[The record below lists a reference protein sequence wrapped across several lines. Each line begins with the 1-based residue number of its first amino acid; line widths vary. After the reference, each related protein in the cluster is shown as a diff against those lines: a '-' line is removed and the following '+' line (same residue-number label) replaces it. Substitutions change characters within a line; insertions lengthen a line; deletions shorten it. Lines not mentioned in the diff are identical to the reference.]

1 MQFINNNL
9 KKNNIIILFFS
20 LLIVSV
26 KWIYSFYLY
35 DEDIFLRII
44 QDTGD
49 NAYYPLIK
57 SFSDLNLNP
66 GYSEKYS
73 NLSFV
78 SFPFLSLITN
88 SFFLKFFNGYSFI
101 LLELICIFL
110 FFKIFLHIFFEL
122 GVDSNRALL
131 FILITF
137 SLIKILHTMAL
148 FNINIIEIIKLNF
161 ASFYSLRFPRPIIT
175 NLFLYAFIYYLIKFY
190 KSETNDFNYLII
202 LSILMGLSL
211 NSFFYHAVN
220 EFFFLLIVFFFKFK
234 FNFIRI
240 ALINYKKIII
250 SIIIGLIFL
259 SIFIYQINFSE
270 VDFSERLG
278 IFDVDTNQK
287 IILMEYFKDFVLKKE
302 FIILFVINTLIFIYL
317 NNSVLKIFYIIFIGS
332 LISSAFVFL
341 TFNQGVDYYHFIN
354 LIVIFSLLHFI
365 FFLFFIFDQ
374 ICRFI
379 FNQKKYLYFNNIL
392 IILILSFIILFDLN
406 NYNNSQNN
414 KVVRLNKN
422 ELINYIKKNNLFE
435 NKKLE
440 IFTFNKDISIWLILN
455 DFRNFSILPVSLWTS
470 KTNNNLEKELY
481 STANFFNL
489 DLQQFNELIKNEL
502 KSWRYKNDFI
512 YNFFGRKYLANNF
525 THYDDDFLDYSN
537 NEAEF
542 IKKNNMLI
550 AHQVIIPKSE
560 INRLESNFLM
570 SNNKIT
576 PDIVIVDTKEF
587 KIFSNIPSSY
597 CLIFENETFKIY
609 ISNNLKDYCN

>member
-26 KWIYSFYLY
+26 KWICSFYLY

-44 QDTGD
+44 QDTSD

-66 GYSEKYS
+66 GYSEKYG

-88 SFFLKFFNGYSFI
+88 SFFFKFFNGYSFI

-110 FFKIFLHIFFEL
+110 FFKIFLHIFLEL

-137 SLIKILHTMAL
+137 SLIKILHTMTL
-148 FNINIIEIIKLNF
+148 FNINIIEIVKLNF

-190 KSETNDFNYLII
+190 KSEKNEFNYLII

-220 EFFFLLIVFFFKFK
+220 EFFFLLIVFFLKFRL
-234 FNFIRI
+234 NFINI
-240 ALINYKKIII
+240 TIINYKKIII
-250 SIIIGLIFL
+250 SIIIGLTFL
-259 SIFIYQINFSE
+259 SIFLYQINFSE

-278 IFDVDTNQK
+278 IFNVDSNQK
-287 IILMEYFKDFVLKKE
+287 IILIKYLKDFVLKKE
-302 FIILFVINTLIFIYL
+302 FIILFIINTLIFIYL
-317 NNSVLKIFYIIFIGS
+317 NNSVLKIFYIAFIGS

-341 TFNQGVDYYHFIN
+341 TFNKGVDYYHFIN

-365 FFLFFIFDQ
+365 VFLFFIFDQ

-379 FNQKKYLYFNNIL
+379 FNQKKYLFFNNIL
-392 IILILSFIILFDLN
+392 IILTLSFIILFDFN
-406 NYNNSQNN
+406 NYNNSQIN
-414 KVVRLNKN
+414 KVVRFNKN
-422 ELINYIKKNNLFE
+422 ELIDYIKKNDLFE

-440 IFTFNKDISIWLILN
+440 IFTLNNDISIWLILN

-470 KTNNNLEKELY
+470 KTNNHLEKELY
-481 STANFFNL
+481 STANFFSL
-489 DLQQFNELIKNEL
+489 DLQKFNKLIKNEIKL
-502 KSWRYKNDFI
+502 WRYKNDFI

-525 THYDDDFLDYSN
+525 THYDDDFLDYSDH
-537 NEAEF
+537 EVEF

-560 INRLESNFLM
+560 INRLESNFLI

-587 KIFSNIPSSY
+587 SIFSTIPSSY
-597 CLIFENETFKIY
+597 CLIFKNETFKIY

>member
-110 FFKIFLHIFFEL
+110 FFKIFLHIFLEL

-137 SLIKILHTMAL
+137 SLIKILHTMTL

-190 KSETNDFNYLII
+190 KSEKIEFNYLII

-220 EFFFLLIVFFFKFK
+220 EFFFLLIVFFLKFRL
-234 FNFIRI
+234 NFINI
-240 ALINYKKIII
+240 TIINYKKIII
-250 SIIIGLIFL
+250 SIIIGLTFL
-259 SIFIYQINFSE
+259 SIFLYQINFSE

-278 IFDVDTNQK
+278 IFNVDSNQK
-287 IILMEYFKDFVLKKE
+287 IILIKYLKDFVLKKE
-302 FIILFVINTLIFIYL
+302 FIILFIINTLIFIYL
-317 NNSVLKIFYIIFIGS
+317 NNSVLKIFYIAFIGS

-341 TFNQGVDYYHFIN
+341 TFNKGVDYYHFIN

-365 FFLFFIFDQ
+365 VFLFFIFDQ

-379 FNQKKYLYFNNIL
+379 FNQKKYLFFNNIL
-392 IILILSFIILFDLN
+392 IILTLSFIILFDFN
-406 NYNNSQNN
+406 NYNNSQIN

-422 ELINYIKKNNLFE
+422 ELIDYIKKNDLFE

-440 IFTFNKDISIWLILN
+440 IFTLNNDISIWLILN

-470 KTNNNLEKELY
+470 KTNNHLEKELY
-481 STANFFNL
+481 STANFFSL
-489 DLQQFNELIKNEL
+489 DLQKFNKLIKNEIKL
-502 KSWRYKNDFI
+502 WRYKNDFI

-525 THYDDDFLDYSN
+525 THYDDDLLDYSN
-537 NEAEF
+537 REVEF

-550 AHQVIIPKSE
+550 AHQIIIPKSE
-560 INRLESNFLM
+560 INRLESNFLI

-587 KIFSNIPSSY
+587 NIFSNIPSSY